1 MQVHGYK
8 DLKVWQKSMDL
19 VVDIY
24 TITKKFPD
32 DEKYGLKAQMR
43 RAAVS
48 IPSNIAEGRAKRS
61 TKDFLRFLSIAYG
74 SNAEL
79 ETQLII
85 AHRLGYIQ
93 VAMFDKLI
101 LQTGEIARMLNG
113 MINALEKKLSPEY

>member
-1 MQVHGYK
+1 MQVNGYK
-8 DLKVWQKSMDL
+8 DLKVWQKSMDM

-24 TITKKFPD
+24 AITKKFPE
-32 DEKYGLKAQMR
+32 DEKYGLKSQMR

-61 TKDFLRFLSIAYG
+61 TKDFMRFLNIAYG

-85 AHRLGYIQ
+85 AHRLDYIQ
-93 VAMFDKLI
+93 AALLDRLI
-101 LQTGEIARMLNG
+101 LQTSEIARMLNG
-113 MINALEKKLSPEY
+113 MINALEKKLTPEC